1 MTVGERRNLVVGA
14 SGFLG
19 SHVTQRL
26 VERGESVRVMLRR
39 TSSTK
44 AIEGLDVEKH
54 YGDIFDTEALRAAM
68 DGCDNVFYCV
78 VDTRAWLRDPQPVYR
93 TNVDGLRNVLDVAK
107 TVDLNKFVFTSTI
120 GTIGIPH
127 DRPATE
133 DDANEWQD
141 LGGGYIRSRVEAE
154 RLVLRHAEEDGLPAV
169 AMCVAN
175 TYGAGDWQPTPHGS
189 LVAAA
194 AAGRMPF
201 YVNGL
206 ATESVGID
214 DAAEALILASE
225 KGRPGQRYIIS
236 ERYLSLRDLLTTA
249 AEAVGAR
256 PPKVGLPLPLVYR
269 LCALGDVAARVLRR
283 DLLLSTTSVRLLDV
297 LPPMDHTK
305 AVQELGWSPG
315 STLAAVEQ
323 AARFFRDRDS
333 SRT

>member
-1 MTVGERRNLVVGA
+1 MSDRRNLVIGA

-26 VERGESVRVMLRR
+26 VERGESVRVMLRS

-44 AIEGLDVEKH
+44 AIHGLDVEKH
-54 YGDIFDTEALRAAM
+54 FGDIFDTKALRTAL

-78 VDTRAWLRDPQPVYR
+78 VDTRAWLRDPAPVYR
-93 TNVDGLRNVLDVAK
+93 TNVEGLRNVLHVAK
-107 TVDLNKFVFTSTI
+107 SADLNRFVFTSTI
-120 GTIGIPH
+120 GTIGIPDD

-154 RLVLRHAEEDGLPAV
+154 RLVLRCAEEDGLPAV

-225 KGRPGQRYIIS
+225 KGRPGQRYIVS
-236 ERYLSLRDLLTTA
+236 ERYLELRDLLTTA

-256 PPKVGLPLPLVYR
+256 PPKIGLPLPLVYR
-269 LCALGDVAARVLRR
+269 LCALGDVAARALRR

-305 AVQELGWSPG
+305 AVQELGWCPG
-315 STLAAVEQ
+315 STLTAVEQ
-323 AARFFRDRDS
+323 AARFFRNVS
-333 SRT
+333 GKS